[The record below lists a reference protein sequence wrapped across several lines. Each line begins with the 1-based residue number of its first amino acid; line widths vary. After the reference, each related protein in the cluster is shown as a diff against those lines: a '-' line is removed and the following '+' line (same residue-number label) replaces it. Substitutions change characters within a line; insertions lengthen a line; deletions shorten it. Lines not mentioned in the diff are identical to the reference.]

1 MFLGVLAVVVEFVL
15 QFLHALV
22 HRVITVLVSDASLGV
37 GGIVLLS
44 AFSGF
49 RRVLL
54 RSGRLGGGIRP
65 CFLPGFLPNIVR
77 ARFVSGFLP
86 GGIRNGPVGL
96 AFAIGQSLTERFGVT
111 RRLRGRCAVLRRGCA
126 SRGGSL
132 IGCVCHIPEY
142 THFINRCQYMRKFF
156 YAYIPMRG
164 YTDIWE
170 YSERNNTTT
179 STTFTSSD
187 PSPMPPICGQ
197 ARGRTS
203 GERTGT

>member
-49 RRVLL
+49 RRVLP

-65 CFLPGFLPNIVR
+65 RFLP
-77 ARFVSGFLP
+77 GFLP

-156 YAYIPMRG
+156 YAHIPMRG
-164 YTDIWE
+164 YTDIREYSELRRGNIWE

-197 ARGRTS
+197 VRGRTS